1 MNAAWAYPFIFVAG
15 MLQAVGAAMG
25 GELNKSLVNPWLAT
39 AISFMLVLF
48 LTSALFACMP
58 KPLPTVGDFAAMPW
72 WAPLGGIVGAV
83 AVFAG
88 FILIQKLGA
97 GPVNGITITA
107 NILASLAIDHFG
119 LLRMEQHSMNP
130 YRLAGA
136 VLMVAGVAL
145 IAKF

>member
-1 MNAAWAYPFIFVAG
+1 MNAAWAYPFIFAAG

-25 GELNKSLVNPWLAT
+25 GELNKSLQNPWLAT
-39 AISFMLVLF
+39 SVSFMLVLF
-48 LTSALFACMP
+48 ATVALFACMP
-58 KPLPTVGDFAAMPW
+58 RPLPTVGDFASMPW

-88 FILIQKLGA
+88 FLLIQKLGA

-119 LLRMEQHSMNP
+119 LLRMEQHAMNP
-130 YRLAGA
+130 WRALGA
-136 VLMVAGVAL
+136 VLMVAGVTL

>member
-1 MNAAWAYPFIFVAG
+1 MNAAWAFPFIFAAG

-25 GELNKSLVNPWLAT
+25 GELNKSLHNPWLAT
-39 AISFMLVLF
+39 SISFMLVLF
-48 LTSALFACMP
+48 LTVGLFACMP
-58 KPLPTVGDFAAMPW
+58 RPLPSVGDFAAMPW

-97 GPVNGITITA
+97 GPVNGVTITA

-130 YRLAGA
+130 ARAIGA
-136 VLMVAGVAL
+136 VLMIAGVTL
-145 IAKF
+145 IARF

>member
-25 GELNKSLVNPWLAT
+25 GALNKSLQNPWLAT
-39 AISFMLVLF
+39 SISFMLVLF
-48 LTSALFACMP
+48 TTLALFACMP
-58 KPLPTVGDFAAMPW
+58 RPLPSVGDFAAMPW

-119 LLRMEQHSMNP
+119 LLRMEQHSMNHW
-130 YRLAGA
+130 RALGA
-136 VLMVAGVAL
+136 VLMVGGVTL

>member
-1 MNAAWAYPFIFVAG
+1 MNAAWVYPFIFLAG

-25 GELNKSLVNPWLAT
+25 GELNKSLQNPWLAT
-39 AISFMLVLF
+39 SISFMLVLF
-48 LTSALFACMP
+48 LTVGLFACMP
-58 KPLPTVGDFAAMPW
+58 RPLPTVGDFADMPW

-119 LLRMEQHSMNP
+119 LLRMEQHAMNP
-130 YRLAGA
+130 MRAIGA
-136 VLMVAGVAL
+136 VLMIGGVAL